1 MKDDAVKPK
10 VLQVVEPGCDGV
22 FRHVEGLVDYLLS
35 KDIPVGLAYSD
46 VRGSDRL
53 KELVSR
59 VLSSGGEVV
68 NLRVSNAPSP
78 SDIPALMRLLKLQG
92 SRKYSVI
99 HAHSSKAGILGKI
112 LSIFSRTPC
121 FYTPNAYYGMGRDD
135 GLKTAVFNA
144 IERIFAPVG
153 RTINVSTDEAEFAH
167 AKLGIRA
174 ERQVVIPNAVD
185 TDHYRRGTSEERH
198 AWRQVHGIPDEAIV
212 IGTLGRLSFQKDP
225 MTLYRAFLEV
235 ARDQPALYLAHV
247 GSGELDDE
255 CRALVDSLGMK
266 NRVIRIGYLKD
277 TAGFYRALD
286 AFALTS
292 RYEGL
297 SFAVLEALASD
308 LPMILSEAPGNLYFK
323 GIGLSHLWT
332 APVGSVDDVAAG
344 IRALLAGKRE
354 GSLPNHREVAM
365 SRFGFE
371 ACYGRILRLYEQAVG
386 KVPLKE

>member
-1 MKDDAVKPK
+1 MKEDAVKPK

-22 FRHVEGLVDYLLS
+22 FRHVEGLVDYLHS
-35 KDIPVGLAYSD
+35 KDVPLDLAYSD

-59 VLSSGGEVV
+59 VVASGGEVV
-68 NLRVSNAPSP
+68 NLRVSNAPSLG
-78 SDIPALMRLLKLQG
+78 DIPALLRLLECQG

-112 LSIFSRTPC
+112 LSIVSRTPC
-121 FYTPNAYYGMGRDD
+121 FYTPNAYYGMGR
-135 GLKTAVFNA
+135 GAGVKTAVFNA

-153 RTINVSTDEAEFAH
+153 MTINVSSDEADFARL
-167 AKLGIRA
+167 KLGVHA

-255 CRALVDSLGMK
+255 CRAVADSLGMK
-266 NRVIRIGYLKD
+266 DRVIRIGYLKD

-344 IRALLAGKRE
+344 IRSMLAGKRE
-354 GSLPNHREVAM
+354 GRLPNHREVAM
-365 SRFGFE
+365 SRFGFD
-371 ACYGRILRLYEQAVG
+371 ACYGKILRLYERAVE
-386 KVPLKE
+386 KSSWPE

>member
-1 MKDDAVKPK
+1 MKQDFLKPK

-53 KELVSR
+53 KDLVSR
-59 VLSSGGEVV
+59 VLASGGEVV

-78 SDIPALMRLLKLQG
+78 EDIPALIRLLKCQG
-92 SRKYSVI
+92 SRKYNVI
-99 HAHSSKAGILGKI
+99 HAHSSKAGILGKV
-112 LSIFSRTPC
+112 LSIVSRTPC
-121 FYTPNAYYGMGRDD
+121 FYTPNAYYGMGRDA
-135 GLKTAVFNA
+135 GLKTAVFNS

-153 RTINVSTDEAEFAH
+153 ITLNVSTDEAEFAH
-167 AKLGIRA
+167 VKLGVRP

-185 TDHYRRGTSEERH
+185 TDHYRTGTGEERI
-198 AWRQVHGIPDEAIV
+198 AWRRGHGLPDDATV
-212 IGTLGRLSFQKDP
+212 IGTLGRLSYQKDP
-225 MTLYRAFLEV
+225 VTLYRAFLEV

-266 NRVIRIGYLKD
+266 DRVIRIGYLKD

-308 LPMILSEAPGNLYFK
+308 LPMILSEAPGNCYFK

-332 APVGSVDDVAAG
+332 APVGRVGDVAAG
-344 IRALLAGKRE
+344 IRSMLAGKRE
-354 GSLPNHREVAM
+354 GRLPNHREVAM

-371 ACYGRILRLYEQAVG
+371 ACYGRILEMYRTATS
-386 KVPLKE
+386 KM